1 MFADLVPIVSL
12 SEVRE
17 LSNNS
22 ELIALDDTTLQKYV
36 NQVTVK
42 VRSKIDKDQFLEED
56 SYDIPDDLKIA
67 TVALVD
73 SYYVYTIVWKQTVS
87 TWKKTSYTEKIDDY
101 SISESYSET
110 TSAFDYFWIPID
122 QYSLMILMAYMDN
135 DTGLW
140 NINLH

>member
-42 VRSKIDKDQFLEED
+42 VRAKIDKDQFLEED